1 MKKKILVIGAGG
13 HANSVIDILQQSNS
27 YIIYKI
33 IGTKKDLGKKF
44 GKYTIQNTD
53 ADLNK
58 LRKNCSQAVIAIGQ
72 IKNYKIRKKIYDKL
86 IKLKFKIPKIFSK
99 NSYVSKTSQIG
110 LGTVIFNNV
119 IINSKVKIGNN
130 CIINNG
136 ALIEHD
142 VNIGNNCH
150 ISTGVILNGNVKIE
164 DNCFIGSGSIIRE
177 NIKIK
182 KNKVVPL
189 GSKIFK

>member
-13 HANSVIDILQQSNS
+13 HANSVIDILEQSNS

-72 IKNYKIRKKIYDKL
+72 IKNYKIRKKNL
-86 IKLKFKIPKIFSK
+86 
-99 NSYVSKTSQIG
+99 
-110 LGTVIFNNV
+110 
-119 IINSKVKIGNN
+119 
-130 CIINNG
+130 
-136 ALIEHD
+136 
-142 VNIGNNCH
+142 
-150 ISTGVILNGNVKIE
+150 
-164 DNCFIGSGSIIRE
+164 
-177 NIKIK
+177 
-182 KNKVVPL
+182 
-189 GSKIFK
+189 